1 MFDFSAKYESNMFS
15 VYFSVYLAFLKSTHE
30 YFCIGN
36 KYKVCIL
43 KDYQNRNSM
52 VAFCLSSTF

>member
-1 MFDFSAKYESNMFS
+1 MRVPDSTSDLLVVDLSNNYRLFDFSAKYESNMFS

-36 KYKVCIL
+36 
-43 KDYQNRNSM
+43 
-52 VAFCLSSTF
+52 